1 MAGFVCRENETVGT
15 VQIAHPHAQTVLPRA
30 PCAGVYFSGGPGCFP
45 SFSTPCPTALTMIYR
60 LASASSGAMRQ
71 SRRFSDIGRRLCC
84 MGHGEATAVRLGN
97 FLFWLFVIIAGAW
110 LLLAHSIGADQD
122 MPAVV
127 YGGAGIALAV
137 GWALR
142 HITRRGLG

>member
-1 MAGFVCRENETVGT
+1 
-15 VQIAHPHAQTVLPRA
+15 VLSLILHSVSDSPDDDL
-30 PCAGVYFSGGPGCFP
+30 PPGKRIVWGDEAKPPVF
-45 SFSTPCPTALTMIYR
+45 
-60 LASASSGAMRQ
+60 
-71 SRRFSDIGRRLCC
+71 GRRLCC

-97 FLFWLFVIIAGAW
+97 FLFWLFIIIAGAW

-127 YGGAGIALAV
+127 YGRAGIALAV

>member
-1 MAGFVCRENETVGT
+1 M
-15 VQIAHPHAQTVLPRA
+15 
-30 PCAGVYFSGGPGCFP
+30 
-45 SFSTPCPTALTMIYR
+45 
-60 LASASSGAMRQ
+60 
-71 SRRFSDIGRRLCC
+71 
-84 MGHGEATAVRLGN
+84 RLGN
-97 FLFWLFVIIAGAW
+97 FLFWLFIIIAGAW

-142 HITRRGLG
+142 HITRRGLRLNLSEFATIVSCIVQNAESPPV

>member
-1 MAGFVCRENETVGT
+1 
-15 VQIAHPHAQTVLPRA
+15 
-30 PCAGVYFSGGPGCFP
+30 
-45 SFSTPCPTALTMIYR
+45 
-60 LASASSGAMRQ
+60 
-71 SRRFSDIGRRLCC
+71 
-84 MGHGEATAVRLGN
+84 
-97 FLFWLFVIIAGAW
+97 LFWLCIIIAGAW